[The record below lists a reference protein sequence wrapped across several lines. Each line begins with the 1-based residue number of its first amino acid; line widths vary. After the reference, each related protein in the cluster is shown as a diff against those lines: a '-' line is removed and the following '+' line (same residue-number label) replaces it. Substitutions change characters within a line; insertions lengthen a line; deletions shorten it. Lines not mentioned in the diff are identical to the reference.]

1 MTTRTTTKIV
11 AFKSAFQLPGWEVAW
26 PAGSYEVI
34 TDQEQLDTSFAAFRR
49 IETRIVLRHG
59 AETRY
64 VTVAPLDLEY
74 ALARD
79 GLATGEKSLL

>member
-1 MTTRTTTKIV
+1 
-11 AFKSAFQLPGWEVAW
+11 
-26 PAGSYEVI
+26 VI
-34 TDQEQLDTSFAAFRR
+34 TDEEQLDTSFAAFRR

-64 VTVAPLDLEY
+64 VTVAPRDLEY

>member
-1 MTTRTTTKIV
+1 
-11 AFKSAFQLPGWEVAW
+11 
-26 PAGSYEVI
+26 VI

-64 VTVAPLDLEY
+64 VTVAPRDLEY